1 MVHLFFAYKFYNIVF
16 NIKLLDLIKT
26 DEEST
31 ITYLLI
37 NTILSHFNCIVVESD
52 DSSLGARNE
61 MKMSPC
67 FLPIHIAIL
76 LFTTKTIS
84 CQIYKDLSKKVFNWL
99 LIHHNSYDQNILIKA
114 LIRIIWL
121 AFNLLM
127 NFTILLLTSSF

>member
-37 NTILSHFNCIVVESD
+37 NTVLSHFNCIFVESD
-52 DSSLGARNE
+52 DSSLGARIE

-76 LFTTKTIS
+76 ILTAKTIS
-84 CQIYKDLSKKVFNWL
+84 YQIYKDLSKKRL
-99 LIHHNSYDQNILIKA
+99 
-114 LIRIIWL
+114 
-121 AFNLLM
+121 
-127 NFTILLLTSSF
+127 